1 MKSEE
6 DTIIRSEHEGGSA
19 HASEESAEFVPGYQP
34 ERMTKI
40 TVPGLPED
48 ASGMSAEALA
58 KIPTLTEQVA
68 HDGAKPAPEPKP
80 APKPAPKLAP
90 EPVSD
95 PVPIPVLVQEPAAE
109 SEPAMA
115 SADAPAQKHPHVDPA
130 PAQTEPAQAE
140 VRDLP
145 QPEVMLE
152 AQGAQDTSPE
162 ADSWLEQCQVRID
175 QLNEEIQQLNDR
187 LDQLE
192 QTTKV

>member
-19 HASEESAEFVPGYQP
+19 HASAESAEFVPGYQP

-40 TVPGLPED
+40 TVPGLSED

-58 KIPTLTEQVA
+58 NIPTLTEQVA
-68 HDGAKPAPEPKP
+68 HEVAKAK
-80 APKPAPKLAP
+80 P
-90 EPVSD
+90 EPVADPVSTPALRQEPVAASD
-95 PVPIPVLVQEPAAE
+95 PVSPSPPAPTQP
-109 SEPAMA
+109 S
-115 SADAPAQKHPHVDPA
+115 SQVDPA
-130 PAQTEPAQAE
+130 PAEALPSEAE
-140 VRDLP
+140 VDDLP
-145 QPEVMLE
+145 HAETALAQ
-152 AQGAQDTSPE
+152 QGAQDTSPE

-175 QLNEEIQQLNDR
+175 HLNDEIQQLNDR

>member
-1 MKSEE
+1 
-6 DTIIRSEHEGGSA
+6 
-19 HASEESAEFVPGYQP
+19 
-34 ERMTKI
+34 
-40 TVPGLPED
+40 
-48 ASGMSAEALA
+48 MSAEALA
-58 KIPTLTEQVA
+58 NIPTLTEQVA
-68 HDGAKPAPEPKP
+68 HEGAKP
-80 APKPAPKLAP
+80 APKPAP
-90 EPVSD
+90 EPVAD

-115 SADAPAQKHPHVDPA
+115 SADAPAQKHPHVAQA
-130 PAQTEPAQAE
+130 PTEATPAQAE

-162 ADSWLEQCQVRID
+162 ADSWLEQCQVRIGH
-175 QLNEEIQQLNDR
+175 LTEEIQQLNDR